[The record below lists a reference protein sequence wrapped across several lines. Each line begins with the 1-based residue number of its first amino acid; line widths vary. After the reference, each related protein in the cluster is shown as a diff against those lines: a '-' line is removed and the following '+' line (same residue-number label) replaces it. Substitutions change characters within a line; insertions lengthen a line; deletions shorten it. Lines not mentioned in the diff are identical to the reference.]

1 MIEIKIDT
9 KEAERIADM
18 LTSIPDGMEKATAS
32 AINRALSMTKT
43 AASRKVRE
51 RYNVKAKYVKDSISI
66 RRAGK
71 SNLIGTMISRG
82 TPIRLINFKVNP
94 SRPNPKRRKPI
105 TVSVKKSGGGA
116 LKGAFVAEMSNESVG
131 VFERVGLSR
140 LPIQQL
146 YGPSA
151 PQMIG
156 EDTIISELEEEASEI
171 VIERLSHEAVRLLG
185 RYKK

>member
-66 RRAGK
+66 RRAGKSNLTGK

-156 EDTIISELEEEASEI
+156 EDTIISELEEEA
-171 VIERLSHEAVRLLG
+171 L
-185 RYKK
+185 K